1 MSTLAQ
7 IEALKQEAA
16 ELSSDLVEVENRS
29 CLAKQSLKGAKRK
42 SLYLRAAQALRKP
55 AEQYSLWNVGV
66 LIVGPALSIAFVFV
80 LLAIIGAPGGLT
92 FVTGILTALVAFV
105 ILAVMLNIPAT
116 HSLPSHIADRGTEA
130 EQFYRDAELLEQEA
144 TNLRQK
150 ISATQTA
157 INELLES
164 DRLKRELLLKQN
176 WKTMRDAEWGQ
187 LVIQV
192 FDALGAS
199 AETAQ
204 TTGGQGIDLL
214 VRFGKILIAVQA
226 KGYVG
231 SVEIETVQQVIAGK
245 NHYGCDRAAVITN
258 SRFTAPARA
267 LAASNRC
274 FLIGEQEFPAF
285 VLGSNLE
292 LFK

>member
-7 IEALKQEAA
+7 IEALKHEVTQ
-16 ELSSDLVEVENRS
+16 LSSDLANMENRS
-29 CLAKQSLKGAKRK
+29 RYAKQSLQSAQRK
-42 SLYLRAAQALRKP
+42 SRYLRAAQALRKP
-55 AEQYSLWNVGV
+55 AEQYALWNVGV
-66 LIVGPALSIAFVFV
+66 LIVGPTLSIAFAFV

-92 FVTGILTALVAFV
+92 LFTVILAALSVLV

-116 HSLPSHIADRGTEA
+116 HSLPSLISDRGTEA
-130 EQFYRDAELLEQEA
+130 EQFYRDAEHIEREA
-144 TNLRQK
+144 THLRQK
-150 ISATQTA
+150 ISSTQIA

-176 WKTMRDAEWGQ
+176 WKTMRDADWGQ

-199 AETAQ
+199 AEVAQ
-204 TTGGQGIDLL
+204 TTGDQGIDLL

-231 SVEIETVQQVIAGK
+231 SVGIETVQQVIAGK